1 MSSMIYTT
9 MSAVSGI
16 FKLCAPAS
24 IYLVLSMVVL
34 VLGIFSG
41 ISALTLIFKSALIVV
56 WTFLLNWLCS
66 RGFAILAWLILL
78 LPVLLILLLAS
89 WSNDVVSKSRVVPAC
104 GGCASCSSSLRMVE
118 GMTPAPAPASAKAPP
133 PASSNSYKNALINS
147 T

>member
-1 MSSMIYTT
+1 
-9 MSAVSGI
+9 MSAISGI
-16 FKLCAPAS
+16 FKLCAPAF
-24 IYLVLSMVVL
+24 IYLVLSVVVL
-34 VLGIFSG
+34 VMGIFSG

-89 WSNDVVSKSRVVPAC
+89 WSNDVVSKSGVVPAC
-104 GGCASCSSSLRMVE
+104 GGCASCSSLRMVE
-118 GMTPAPAPASAKAPP
+118 GMTPASASAPAPAPAKAPP
-133 PASSNSYKNALINS
+133 PASSNSYKNALIKP

>member
-1 MSSMIYTT
+1 

-16 FKLCAPAS
+16 FKLCAPAF
-24 IYLVLSMVVL
+24 IYLVLSVVVL
-34 VLGIFSG
+34 VMGIFSG

-89 WSNDVVSKSRVVPAC
+89 WSNDVVSKSGVVPAC

-118 GMTPAPAPASAKAPP
+118 GMTPASAPAPASASAKAPP
-133 PASSNSYKNALINS
+133 PASSNSYKNALIKP